1 MTGAARPIGA
11 AGGEATMASSNHRTA
26 FVVGVLVGAA
36 AGAAAAFWN
45 APQSGRATRTRIQQ
59 SVEGVL
65 FKVLDMNPFQSTPE
79 DRVAAD
85 LAAPASRAINEP
97 PVDVVIGSRPSEMS
111 PG

>member
-1 MTGAARPIGA
+1 
-11 AGGEATMASSNHRTA
+11 MASSRGRTA
-26 FVVGVLVGAA
+26 FVVGALVGAA
-36 AGAAAAFWN
+36 AGAAVAFWN
-45 APQSGRATRTRIQQ
+45 APQSGRSTRTKIQQ

-65 FKVLDMNPFQSTPE
+65 FKALDMNPFQATGE

-85 LAAPASRAINEP
+85 LAGSTSRAINQQP

>member
-1 MTGAARPIGA
+1 
-11 AGGEATMASSNHRTA
+11 MASSRGRTA
-26 FVVGVLVGAA
+26 FVVGALVGAA
-36 AGAAAAFWN
+36 AGAAVAFWN
-45 APQSGRATRTRIQQ
+45 APQSGRLTRTKIQQ

-65 FKVLDMNPFQSTPE
+65 FKALDMNPFQTMGE

-85 LAAPASRAINEP
+85 LAGSTSHAINQQP

>member
-1 MTGAARPIGA
+1 
-11 AGGEATMASSNHRTA
+11 MASSKGRTA
-26 FVVGVLVGAA
+26 FVFGALIGAA

-45 APQSGRATRTRIQQ
+45 APQSGHSTRTKIQQ

-65 FKVLDMNPFQSTPE
+65 FKALDMNPFQAAPE

-85 LAAPASRAINEP
+85 LAAPTSRAIDQQP

-111 PG
+111 PE